1 MKRRKNFFFRRF
13 IFAKRRSLKFFR
25 RFIFLQHRF
34 CTTKLRTVLCK
45 PYFALIKM
53 PISIKK
59 SKTGWSLLRLGCL
72 ALLLCIRGMETKIC
86 NPVGLMMQI
95 GFKSGNSDTKCF
107 LIGKSMRRK
116 SFVLWYG
123 VVTAAAPRM
132 TTNYAFYGKQ
142 ASFECS
148 VFFYC
153 FQGVLRTGGC
163 KSASGRSMWWDGCL
177 IKVYKCDENVLRN
190 FFQQGFHSIFLPKR
204 RGFLSFYVPSGCMW
218 AVVWIQGW
226 RI

>member
-1 MKRRKNFFFRRF
+1 
-13 IFAKRRSLKFFR
+13 
-25 RFIFLQHRF
+25 
-34 CTTKLRTVLCK
+34 
-45 PYFALIKM
+45 M

-59 SKTGWSLLRLGCL
+59 FKPRWSLFRLGGF
-72 ALLLCIRGMETKIC
+72 ALLLCIRVMETSIC

-107 LIGKSMRRK
+107 LIGKSMRRR

-132 TTNYAFYGKQ
+132 TANYAFYGKQ

-148 VFFYC
+148 VFFYR

-177 IKVYKCDENVLRN
+177 IETYQGRENVLRN

>member
-1 MKRRKNFFFRRF
+1 MKRRKKKFFRRF
-13 IFAKRRSLKFFR
+13 IFVKRRSLKFFR

-34 CTTKLRTVLCK
+34 HVIKLRPVFCNLLLC
-45 PYFALIKM
+45 PEKM

-59 SKTGWSLLRLGCL
+59 FKPRLSLFRLGGF
-72 ALLLCIRGMETKIC
+72 ALLICIRGMETNIC

-95 GFKSGNSDTKCF
+95 GFQSGNSDTKCF
-107 LIGKSMRRK
+107 LIGKSMRRR

-148 VFFYC
+148 VFFYR

-163 KSASGRSMWWDGCL
+163 KSASGRSMW
-177 IKVYKCDENVLRN
+177 
-190 FFQQGFHSIFLPKR
+190 
-204 RGFLSFYVPSGCMW
+204 
-218 AVVWIQGW
+218 
-226 RI
+226 

>member
-1 MKRRKNFFFRRF
+1 MKRRKKKFFRRF
-13 IFAKRRSLKFFR
+13 IFAKRRSPKFFR

-34 CTTKLRTVLCK
+34 HVIKLRPVLCN
-45 PYFALIKM
+45 LILCPEKM
-53 PISIKK
+53 PIPIKK
-59 SKTGWSLLRLGCL
+59 SKIRWDVLQFGCF
-72 ALLLCIRGMETKIC
+72 AFLLCIRVMETRIC

-95 GFKSGNSDTKCF
+95 GFKSGNSNTKCL
-107 LIGKSMRRK
+107 LIGKSMRRR
-116 SFVLWYG
+116 SFVLRYG

-132 TTNYAFYGKQ
+132 TTNYTFYGKQ

-148 VFFYC
+148 VFFYR

-177 IKVYKCDENVLRN
+177 IETYQGRENVLRN

-204 RGFLSFYVPSGCMW
+204 REFLSFYVPSGCMW
-218 AVVWIQGW
+218 AVVWTQGW